1 MNNLIS
7 NGMGSQEVASSNKIG
22 QTINQIS
29 NPTTSTEGVSFL
41 EVDIDSVRPHPIVS
55 EARGKREIEGL
66 KLTMNLA
73 GQLEPIKVVVD
84 NDLYLIVDGICRY
97 HAALDLGWETIKIE
111 IIKYSED
118 QLQEQM
124 VIRNFR
130 TKRSYQELVKHA
142 EIILGI
148 LGKSQGK
155 RRETIGDLSSEKEDF
170 CLAGKDRFQIAC
182 EILNVDFS
190 ATTLR
195 RLMAVKEFEESGI
208 EEVKKFGLMDKI
220 QSGEMKVNSAFSILE
235 NFQNEKKEEGQNALT
250 DIHRVASKVT
260 PEVNIAQGN
269 GYTLIQGSC
278 TDLSGIEDESIQ
290 CVVTSPPYFQ
300 QRVYDY
306 ENGYQSEL
314 GQERTVDEYI
324 HNQVEIFSVV
334 QKKLKREGSLFVV
347 IADSY
352 EGTSLLVTQKFVIEM
367 CNKGW
372 YLNSEIIWKKSNP
385 KPHAKIKRLQPSYE
399 RIFHFV
405 KDPENFFFREF
416 KNWGENGDFGVARGC
431 IDHGKDGRNK
441 NRSWS
446 LKRPYKKFQDFLDE
460 QQVINVLIANS
471 FNWAELS
478 DIDSSFRHEAPYSI
492 TIPLIPILLTTR
504 IGDKVLDIYNGTATT
519 VAAAVALKREGIG
532 YEIDKKSH
540 EFSIK
545 RMMEV
550 TKEENLLSNAEVS
563 EFEKEYM
570 LNQAA

>member
-1 MNNLIS
+1 MNTNSFTGIE
-7 NGMGSQEVASSNKIG
+7 SQEVISSNNSLI
-22 QTINQIS
+22 
-29 NPTTSTEGVSFL
+29 VSSAL
-41 EVDIDSVRPHPIVS
+41 EVDIKSVLPHSKIEEV
-55 EARGKREIEGL
+55 RGKREIEGL
-66 KLTMNLA
+66 KLTMQLA
-73 GQLEPIKVVVD
+73 GQLEPIKVVVSGSQ
-84 NDLYLIVDGICRY
+84 YLIIDGICRY
-97 HAALDLGWETIKIE
+97 HAALELGWQKIKIE
-111 IIKYSED
+111 ILSYSED
-118 QLQEQM
+118 QIQEQM
-124 VIRNFR
+124 VIRNFK
-130 TKRSYQELVKHA
+130 TKRSFQELIFHA
-142 EIILGI
+142 EIILNV

-155 RRETIGDLSSEKEDF
+155 RRESIGDLSCDNEDF

-195 RLMAVKEFEESGI
+195 RLMAVKEFEDSGV
-208 EEVKKFGLMDKI
+208 EEVKKFGLMKKI
-220 QSGEMKVNSAFSILE
+220 ESGEMKVNSAFSILE
-235 NFQNEKKEEGQNALT
+235 NLQSEKKEKGLNALT
-250 DIHRVASKVT
+250 DINNTITNHT
-260 PEVNIAQGN
+260 PDGKKANIAKGN
-269 GYTLIQGSC
+269 GYTLIHGSC
-278 TDLSGIEDESIQ
+278 TDLSAIEDESIQ

-306 ENGYQSEL
+306 ENGYKSEL

-324 HNQVEIFSVV
+324 HNQVEIFSKV
-334 QKKLKREGSLFVV
+334 QRKLKGEGSLFVV

-405 KDPENFFFREF
+405 KDPEKFFFREF
-416 KNWGENGDFGVARGC
+416 KNWDENGAFGIVRGC

-460 QQVINVLIANS
+460 QQVLNVLIANS

-492 TIPLIPILLTTR
+492 TIPLIPILLTTK
-504 IGDKVLDIYNGTATT
+504 IGDKVLDIYNGTSTT

-545 RMMEV
+545 RMV
-550 TKEENLLSNAEVS
+550 DATKEENLLSNAEVS
-563 EFEKEYM
+563 EFENEYM
-570 LNQAA
+570 SNQAA